1 MNIIRLIFLAPLG
14 ILYGL
19 IALIRRRLYE
29 GNPSRRFVSTLPT
42 ICIGNLA
49 VGGTGK
55 TPHVEYLVRLL
66 SSQYRV
72 ATLSRGYMRQTTG
85 FLSTLQNQNLTA
97 EEIGDEPMQMHVKF
111 PEMEVTVCEQ
121 RKEGLFRLQTSENHP
136 DVVLLDD
143 AYQHLKVRCG
153 LNILLT
159 DFSRPYWR
167 DLPLPAG
174 NLREFRSAA
183 ATADVVV
190 VTKSPADL
198 TQEAASIF
206 ARENGLH
213 RQKHLFFST
222 YQYELPVPLTPSSAS
237 FRFNEHTKILLLTGI
252 ANPQPLLSHLR
263 SQFSNIEH
271 VSFPDHHQF
280 TEDEIERLCQ
290 KLAEQGENSVVL
302 TTEKDAMRLLS
313 GNLKKIVYLHP
324 FFAIPIKVEFMFNED
339 KEFNEIIIDYVAKN

>member
-29 GNPSRRFVSTLPT
+29 GNPSRRFISTLPT

-72 ATLSRGYMRQTTG
+72 ATLSRGYKRRTEG
-85 FLSTLQNQNLTA
+85 FLSTHQNQNLTA
-97 EEIGDEPMQMHVKF
+97 EEIGDEPMQMHAKF

-121 RKEGLFRLQTSENHP
+121 RKEGLIRLQASGSHP

-153 LNILLT
+153 LNVLLT
-159 DFSRPYWR
+159 DFSCPYWR
-167 DLPLPAG
+167 DFPLPAG

-183 ATADVVV
+183 KSADVVV

-198 TQEAASIF
+198 TQEEASVF

-213 RQKHLFFST
+213 QQKHLFFST
-222 YQYELPVPLTPSSAS
+222 YQYEKPVPLTPTSAD
-237 FRFNEHTKILLLTGI
+237 FRFNGQTHILLLTGI

-280 TEDEIERLCQ
+280 TEDEIDRLCQ
-290 KLAEQGENSVVL
+290 KLAKYGGNSVVL
-302 TTEKDAMRLLS
+302 TTEKDAMRLQS
-313 GNLKKIVYLHP
+313 DNLKKIVSLHP
-324 FFAIPIKVEFMFNED
+324 FFAIPIKVEFLFDSD
-339 KEFNEIIIDYVAKN
+339 KEFYKIIIDYVAKN

>member
-1 MNIIRLIFLAPLG
+1 M
-14 ILYGL
+14 
-19 IALIRRRLYE
+19 
-29 GNPSRRFVSTLPT
+29 
-42 ICIGNLA
+42 GNLA

-66 SSQYRV
+66 TPQYRV
-72 ATLSRGYMRQTTG
+72 ATLSRGYKRQTKG
-85 FLSTLQNQNLTA
+85 FLSTLQNQNLTV
-97 EEIGDEPMQMHVKF
+97 EDIGDEPMQMHVKF

-121 RKEGLFRLQTSENHP
+121 RKEGLFRLQTSQNRP

-159 DFSRPYWR
+159 DFARPYWR

-183 ATADVVV
+183 ESADVVV

-198 TQEAASIF
+198 TEETASSF
-206 ARENGLH
+206 ARENGLYQ
-213 RQKHLFFST
+213 QKHLFFST
-222 YQYELPVPLTPSSAS
+222 YQYDNPVPLTPLSAG
-237 FRFNEHTKILLLTGI
+237 FHLNAQTKILLLTGI

-263 SQFSNIEH
+263 SQFSDIEH

-280 TEDEIERLCQ
+280 TEDEINRLYQ
-290 KLAEQGENSVVL
+290 KIAEYGNNSAVL

-313 GNLKKIVYLHP
+313 SNLKKIVYLHP
-324 FFAIPIKVEFMFNED
+324 FFAIPIKVEFMFNAD
-339 KEFNEIIIDYVAKN
+339 KEFNKIIIDYVAKN

>member
-19 IALIRRRLYE
+19 IAWVHRRLYE
-29 GNPSRRFVSTLPT
+29 GNPSRRFASALPT

-72 ATLSRGYMRQTTG
+72 ATLSRGYKRRTEG
-85 FLSTLQNQNLTA
+85 FLSTMQNQNLTA
-97 EEIGDEPMQMHVKF
+97 EAIGDEPMQMHVKF
-111 PEMEVTVCEQ
+111 PKIEVTVCEQ
-121 RKEGLFRLQTSENHP
+121 RKEGLLRLQASESHP

-183 ATADVVV
+183 KTADVVV
-190 VTKSPADL
+190 VTKSPANL
-198 TQEAASIF
+198 TEAAASLF

-213 RQKHLFFST
+213 QQKHLFFST
-222 YQYELPVPLTPSSAS
+222 YQYEPPVPLTPLAAD
-237 FRFNEHTKILLLTGI
+237 FHLNEQTKILLLTGI
-252 ANPQPLLSHLR
+252 ANPQPLLSHLK
-263 SQFSNIEH
+263 SQFADIEH
-271 VSFPDHHQF
+271 ISFPDHHQF
-280 TEDEIERLCQ
+280 TEDEIGNLCQ
-290 KLAEQGENSVVL
+290 KLAKYGENSVVL
-302 TTEKDAMRLLS
+302 TTEKDAMRLQRD
-313 GNLKKIVYLHP
+313 NLKKIVYLHP
-324 FFAIPIKVEFMFNED
+324 FFTIPIKVEFLFNAD
-339 KEFNEIIIDYVAKN
+339 KEFNKIIIDYVAKN